1 MDHGM
6 HEDLARALH
15 QERLH
20 VLETEQRRRLSREAP
35 TRDGALSRRRW
46 RSTHR

>member
-1 MDHGM
+1 M

-20 VLETEQRRRLSREAP
+20 LLETEQWRRLSREAP
-35 TRDGALSRRRW
+35 KRDGALSRRRW
-46 RSTHR
+46 RAAHR